1 MTPRAPSNT
10 NNGGCKLGRFNGA
23 TCIEMGAGL
32 ISPKL
37 VWWFCN
43 VLLYSIYIYIYLYT
57 VYMWLIH
64 IYLYIYIFMYTH
76 DICAHICT
84 VYVYT
89 SAVQWCL
96 TSTNSTFQLDAFVKN
111 EPMNQLHRKKMSQ
124 NLLLFM
130 FCWFCRVPM
139 FMPCFF
145 SFLEPWSTR
154 CSHDFAR
161 ICFYGAHGRWQTT
174 LSRHFGLDGHWRFLL
189 FVWLT
194 KTIVEDE
201 DIGCLKKF
209 TWNTLRCL
217 FGFVWLRIQEWRR
230 ITWFVFVWLIACG
243 LSFHSLRS
251 YVILCPFPNWFSKA
265 KRGAIQVLA
274 ECLWGFDAVWMSGC
288 MSSENNCCSI
298 KGFPNWRVASDILD
312 IHIYIFF

>member
-1 MTPRAPSNT
+1 
-10 NNGGCKLGRFNGA
+10 
-23 TCIEMGAGL
+23 
-32 ISPKL
+32 
-37 VWWFCN
+37 
-43 VLLYSIYIYIYLYT
+43 
-57 VYMWLIH
+57 
-64 IYLYIYIFMYTH
+64 
-76 DICAHICT
+76 
-84 VYVYT
+84 
-89 SAVQWCL
+89 
-96 TSTNSTFQLDAFVKN
+96 
-111 EPMNQLHRKKMSQ
+111 
-124 NLLLFM
+124 M
-130 FCWFCRVPM
+130 FL
-139 FMPCFF
+139 

-174 LSRHFGLDGHWRFLL
+174 LSRHFGLDGHWRFLV
-189 FVWLT
+189 FDWLT

-209 TWNTLRCL
+209 TWKTLRFL

-251 YVILCPFPNWFSKA
+251 CVILCPFPNRFSKA

-288 MSSENNCCSI
+288 MSFENNCCSI
-298 KGFPNWRVASDILD
+298 NGFPNWRVASDILD
-312 IHIYIFF
+312 IYIYIFYMI